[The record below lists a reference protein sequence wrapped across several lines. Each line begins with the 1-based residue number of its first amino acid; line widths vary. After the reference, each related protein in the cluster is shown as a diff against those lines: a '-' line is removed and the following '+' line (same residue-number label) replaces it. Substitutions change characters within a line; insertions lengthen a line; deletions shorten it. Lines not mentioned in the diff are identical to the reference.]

1 LARSKCKGIIFEIAA
16 CEKCGGKAEAV
27 MVVDQGNV
35 SKPGKKKIAG
45 FAVLEWNASVSFII
59 KFLLLCI
66 KFES

>member
-27 MVVDQGNV
+27 MVVDQGDV
-35 SKPGKKKIAG
+35 SKPRKKKIVG
-45 FAVLEWNASVSFII
+45 LPVLGWNASVSFII
-59 KFLLLCI
+59 KSLLLCI